1 MSSTETLSVKAFL
14 TSPGMPA
21 NLAVKAHYE
30 AGGKVKQKKSGGIT
44 KASVRYNADLS
55 NNFGLL

>member
-1 MSSTETLSVKAFL
+1 
-14 TSPGMPA
+14 MPA